1 MVGNSTPIESGNI
14 SEEKRRTLF
23 KVCRGEADKQ
33 ILSVSDYGSEPI
45 FTYINQ
51 MYLKELMLGTVSY
64 GGCFLLFF
72 L

>member
-1 MVGNSTPIESGNI
+1 MVGNSTPIESGDI
-14 SEEKRRTLF
+14 AEEKRRKLF
-23 KVCRGEADKQ
+23 KVRRGEADKQ
-33 ILSVSDYGSEPI
+33 VPSVSNYGSEPI

-51 MYLKELMLGTVSY
+51 MYLKELLLGTVGY